1 MSLPTHLQTILNA
14 KYGRKD
20 VPKLRVG
27 ETVRIHQQ
35 ITEGKKSR
43 IQAFE
48 GVVIATKHG
57 LGLNGSYT
65 VRRIAAGGVGVE
77 KTFPVHLPSVV
88 KIEQVKAAKVRRAKL
103 YYMRERFGKSARFS
117 SEKMT
122 GTSWQE
128 ELNTEVGAAEEAEK
142 AADKTEA
149 TAAEAATT
157 ETVETESAE
166 PTKKAVVENEPA
178 EQEPVIEEATE
189 KATEKVADDAAKK
202 E

>member
-1 MSLPTHLQTILNA
+1 MSLPTHIQSAINE
-14 KYGRKD
+14 KFGRKN
-20 VPKLRVG
+20 VPALQVG

-43 IQAFE
+43 VQIFE
-48 GVVIATKHG
+48 GIVIATKHG

-88 KIEQVKAAKVRRAKL
+88 KIEQVKKAKVRRAKL
-103 YYMRERFGKSARFS
+103 YYMRDRFGKSARFS

-128 ELNTEVGAAEEAEK
+128 ELNEEVGEATDKKVEPTVEEKPAEEP
-142 AADKTEA
+142 KTEEQP
-149 TAAEAATT
+149 TDES
-157 ETVETESAE
+157 VEEDSTKEDKPVESDDQ
-166 PTKKAVVENEPA
+166 PA
-178 EQEPVIEEATE
+178 E
-189 KATEKVADDAAKK
+189 DDQPAVK

>member
-1 MSLPTHLQTILNA
+1 MSLPTHIQSIINT

-20 VPKLRVG
+20 VPRLRVG

-43 IQAFE
+43 IQVFE
-48 GVVIATKHG
+48 GVIIATKHG
-57 LGLNGSYT
+57 LGLNGSYS

-88 KIEQVKAAKVRRAKL
+88 KIEQVKQAKVRRAKL
-103 YYMRERFGKSARFS
+103 YYMRNRFGKSARFA

-122 GTSWQE
+122 GTSWQQ
-128 ELNTEVGAAEEAEK
+128 ELNTEVGAVEEV
-142 AADKTEA
+142 AATE
-149 TAAEAATT
+149 TAAEPEAVVES
-157 ETVETESAE
+157 ETVEAEPAEPVETEPVEKAE
-166 PTKKAVVENEPA
+166 PTKAKPKANKA
-178 EQEPVIEEATE
+178 EA
-189 KATEKVADDAAKK
+189 ADDAAKK